1 GARLLPLLSTLV
13 EGGGPAFGSPA
24 ELQPPVRLK
33 ADGMPVRVESPGY
46 AAPCWAD
53 IDGDGKKDLLV
64 GQFNGG
70 KIRVYKNLGDGKLA
84 AGEWLMA
91 GGKTAEVPGVW
102 CCTSSTPQFVDLYEE
117 GFNEI
122 LPISYS

>member
-1 GARLLPLLSTLV
+1 MMLTLISTILV
-13 EGGGPAFGSPA
+13 GSGLAIGNSA
-24 ELQPPVRLK
+24 EFQPPVRLK

-70 KIRVYKNLGDGKLA
+70 KIHFHKNLGDGKLA
-84 AGEWLMA
+84 AGEWLKA
-91 GGKTAEVPGVW
+91 EGVVAEVPGVW
-102 CCTSSTPQFVDLYEE
+102 
-117 GFNEI
+117 
-122 LPISYS
+122 